1 MKPPAKL
8 NGMVAMLIVVLVA
21 TLAATCTSNDD
32 PDVPS
37 EAETFK
43 TEMDTEAARLLP
55 DLMQAVGGRLGGMQA
70 TYYER
75 GGFGIWDYTASGGI
89 LDPAAST
96 TDSLA
101 ASATVLTDHGYTV
114 ETDDEQRRVRG
125 DKGEIV
131 VIVEASLL
139 KGESTGLNLSM
150 GNLGTVS
157 EDDDYAENAPPA
169 DYLAFVDPRHASR

>member
-1 MKPPAKL
+1 MTRTPGPRSGL
-8 NGMVAMLIVVLVA
+8 NGLVGMLIVGLVA
-21 TLAATCTSNDD
+21 ALAATCSGRNT

-43 TEMDTEAARLLP
+43 AEMDTEAARLLP
-55 DLMQAVGGRLGGMQA
+55 DLMEAVGGRLGGMQA

-75 GGFGIWDYTASGGI
+75 GGFGIWDYAASGGI

-101 ASATVLTDHGYTV
+101 ASAAVLADHGYTV

-131 VIVEASLL
+131 VP
-139 KGESTGLNLSM
+139 GRGL
-150 GNLGTVS
+150 T
-157 EDDDYAENAPPA
+157 AEGRIDRAQHQHGQ
-169 DYLAFVDPRHASR
+169 PRHRQRGR

>member
-1 MKPPAKL
+1 MKPRPRINPL
-8 NGMVAMLIVVLVA
+8 VGLLVAVLVA
-21 TLAATCTSNDD
+21 ALAATCSGRDSAD
-32 PDVPS
+32 EPS

-43 TEMDTEAARLLP
+43 AEMDTEAARLLP
-55 DLMQAVGGRLGGMQA
+55 DLMDAVGGRLGGMQA

-89 LDPAAST
+89 VDTAAST

-101 ASATVLTDHGYTV
+101 ASAAVLAHHGYAV

-131 VIVEASLL
+131 VLVGASLL
-139 KGESTGLNLSM
+139 KGEATGLNISM

-157 EDDDYAENAPPA
+157 EGDDYAENAPPA
-169 DYLAFVDPRHASR
+169 DYLAFVDPQHASR